1 MTYFVPTLPK
11 ICQVRKQSNP
21 ENWQVLNWESN
32 AIFGQV
38 NEALLDKLIKGIIKT
53 VLKVDKLE
61 SGWKSFG
68 GLMIYR
74 AGCAAAQNNLYA

>member
-1 MTYFVPTLPK
+1 MK
-11 ICQVRKQSNP
+11 
-21 ENWQVLNWESN
+21 
-32 AIFGQV
+32 
-38 NEALLDKLIKGIIKT
+38 LLDKLIKGIIKT

-74 AGCAAAQNNLYA
+74 AGCVAAQNNLYA